1 MQKILLMSILA
12 RFSLGDR
19 PEGTKLYD
27 WLLSK
32 FKSHNFCATDVTYGF
47 VSDLQGLLQVKKS
60 RHDVVDDDKLLRK
73 ELCHLIIYLVARS
86 DIGCVTDNIVRDV
99 LKRLK
104 VSDKDKHKPED
115 LWAQGINYIRKACDG
130 YDGDAADDGE
140 HEHGGAEEPHPR
152 RGDGGQE
159 DKSCESGGAGKT
171 TTFCK

>member
-1 MQKILLMSILA
+1 M
-12 RFSLGDR
+12 RR
-19 PEGTKLYD
+19 
-27 WLLSK
+27 
-32 FKSHNFCATDVTYGF
+32 
-47 VSDLQGLLQVKKS
+47 S
-60 RHDVVDDDKLLRK
+60 RHDVVDDNKLSKK
-73 ELCHLIIYLVARS
+73 ELCYLFIYLVAHIDS
-86 DIGCVTDNIVRDV
+86 GCVTESLEKGVF
-99 LKRLK
+99 KRLTNC
-104 VSDKDKHKPED
+104 DKDKHKPED